1 VRFDP
6 LGDAG
11 SFPADPDSIRS
22 YGEDVA
28 ATGQLIEEQVE
39 LLRRL
44 ADGDSWVADSADAF
58 RDKAQELAGQIS
70 RSSGR
75 YVTVGRELKALADDL
90 EDYEQRAAAK
100 AESAREQARVI
111 AANPPA
117 HPEPDPDGGP
127 PQLTPEGER
136 QNSRRAAAEAALA
149 QLRRDFSDLAQ
160 DARDA
165 ASAAARRIE
174 GALDDDVKDDFWDR
188 NAGWLKVA
196 GQVLGAI
203 GAAAAILL
211 LTVATLGTV
220 WLVIAVV
227 AGVAALVISVGLA
240 LKADGSWTQVAFDA
254 VGVLTLGVGGAAMKL
269 LARGFPAVRST
280 VAAFR
285 GSHAFAASMNRF
297 WGIPLRFHSWR
308 ASWAFDLLG
317 MRSSS
322 LASIV
327 RMSDDAARAADAAY
341 DGTMRTFPV
350 TRVQQFLDSGLESS
364 RMVRQS
370 REMLASLRAMDDVPA
385 FLLDDV
391 RDMVRLG
398 RAATIAPNVGVVA
411 DVTQLGMEL
420 PSIDTTNGVKIIT
433 DILGRLR

>member
-1 VRFDP
+1 MRFDP
-6 LGDAG
+6 LGSAG
-11 SFPADPDSIRS
+11 DFPADPEAIRE

-28 ATGQLIEEQVE
+28 ATGQLIEEQVA

-44 ADGDSWVADSADAF
+44 ADGDSWVTDAADAF
-58 RDKAQELAGQIS
+58 RDKAEDLAGKIS
-70 RSSGR
+70 KSSGR
-75 YVTVGRELKALADDL
+75 YVAVGRELKAIADDL

-100 AESAREQARVI
+100 AESAREQARIV

-117 HPEPDPDGGP
+117 HPEPGPDGGP
-127 PQLTPEGER
+127 PQMTPEGER
-136 QNSRRAAAEAALA
+136 QNSRRGAAEDALRD
-149 QLRRDFSDLAQ
+149 LKRDFDNLVD
-160 DARDA
+160 DAREA
-165 ASAAARRIE
+165 ADAAARRIK

-188 NAGWLKVA
+188 NAGWLRTV

-227 AGVAALVISVGLA
+227 AGVAALVISLGLA

-254 VGVLTLGVGGAAMKL
+254 VSVLTLGVGGAAMRV
-269 LARGFPAVRST
+269 LAKGFPAVRST
-280 VAAFR
+280 VAGLR
-285 GSHAFAASMNRF
+285 GSRAFAASMNRF
-297 WGIPLRFHSWR
+297 WGVPLRFHSWR

-327 RMSDDAARAADAAY
+327 RMSDEAGRAADAAY
-341 DGTMRTFPV
+341 DATMRTFPV

-370 REMLASLRAMDDVPA
+370 REMLASLRAMDDVPG
-385 FLLDDV
+385 FVLDDV
-391 RDMVRLG
+391 TRMVRLG
-398 RAATIAPNVGVVA
+398 RAATIAPNIGVIA
-411 DVTQLGMEL
+411 DATQFGMEL
-420 PSIDTTNGVKIIT
+420 PSIDSTNGVKIVT
-433 DILGRLR
+433 DLIGRLR